1 MPTPAK
7 TKGIQKRKSG
17 EEDNRAKRRTC
28 ELTDS
33 QELLQN
39 QVFYDKKLKKYKDT
53 GYKNALL
60 EAKGKQLHVP
70 AETFRRWMEG
80 MRTRWV
86 KLHKS
91 RSGQGPILDDLTE
104 RDTWIWHTFGF
115 LKKQLSTSKTCQS
128 KFSTQL
134 KAQQKAARV
143 LDNFNVPRTPK
154 DVMVANYAA

>member
-1 MPTPAK
+1 MDFEEERNTLSPEVETTTQETESQGFQTQQVAESVDEIQDTQEDDQDSRRMPTPAK

-70 AETFRRWMEG
+70 GETLRRWMEG

-91 RSGQGPILDDLTE
+91 R
-104 RDTWIWHTFGF
+104 
-115 LKKQLSTSKTCQS
+115 
-128 KFSTQL
+128 
-134 KAQQKAARV
+134 
-143 LDNFNVPRTPK
+143 
-154 DVMVANYAA
+154 Y